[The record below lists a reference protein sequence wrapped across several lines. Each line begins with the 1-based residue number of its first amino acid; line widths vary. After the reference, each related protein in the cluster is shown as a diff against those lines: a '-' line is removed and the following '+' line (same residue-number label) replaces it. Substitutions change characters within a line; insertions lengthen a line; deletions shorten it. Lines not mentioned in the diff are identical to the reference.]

1 MEGSGMSHR
10 EIVRVDDVAGAAAE
24 RIGACV
30 QAGGS
35 VAVSGGST
43 PRAAHEKVTAMDLD
57 WSGTSIWFGDDRA
70 VGPDHEHSNY
80 RMARESLLDH
90 IGGTLPEV
98 HRIRGELG
106 PDEAALEYE
115 AELRDSFG
123 PDGPPAFDL
132 LLLGIGPDGHT
143 ASLFPRDAAL
153 SERERLAVGVAVP
166 GMAPLVPRVT
176 LTLPVLDA
184 AKEVVFL
191 ISGDD
196 KSEAAA
202 RAFADAPS
210 PDVPASLVSPGSE
223 RLTVLID
230 QAAGAQLGGGG

>member
-1 MEGSGMSHR
+1 MPDR
-10 EIVRVDDVAGAAAE
+10 EIVRVEDVAGAAAE
-24 RIGACV
+24 RIAARV

-35 VAVSGGST
+35 IVLSGGST
-43 PRAAHEKVTAMDLD
+43 PRAAHQKVAGMDLD
-57 WSGTSIWFGDDRA
+57 FSRTSIWFGDDRG

-90 IGGTLPEV
+90 IEGAMPEV
-98 HRIRGELG
+98 HRIQGELG
-106 PDEAALEYE
+106 PDEAAAGYE
-115 AELRDSFG
+115 AELRGAFG
-123 PDGPPAFDL
+123 AKDPPSFDL

-153 SERERLAVGVAVP
+153 SERERLAVGVPVP
-166 GMAPLVPRVT
+166 GMAPLVARVT

-202 RAFADAPS
+202 RAFADAPG
-210 PDVPASLVSPGSE
+210 PDTPASLVCPDPG

-230 QAAGAQLGGGG
+230 EAAASQLGAGA

>member
-1 MEGSGMSHR
+1 MSDR

-24 RIGACV
+24 RIAARV

-35 VAVSGGST
+35 MALSGGST
-43 PRAAHEKVTAMDLD
+43 PRAAHEKVAAIDLD
-57 WSGTSIWFGDDRA
+57 WSGTSLWFGDDRA

-80 RMARESLLDH
+80 KMARESLLDH
-90 IGGTLPEV
+90 IEGTLPEV

-153 SERERLAVGVAVP
+153 SERELLAVGVPVP

-210 PDVPASLVSPGSE
+210 PDVPASLVSPGPG

-230 QAAGAQLGGGG
+230 RAAAAQLGADG